1 MSDQI
6 SDAVFTTEQ
15 VLDDDEPVRVPE
27 TFEDGR
33 QTGEVTEFDIGFIDS
48 INCHMA
54 MISLNGDI
62 IIPAYQT
69 STVTID
75 PRSRLRLITRLC
87 VTQRRDH
94 NEPRGDLHPRPSL
107 AEALKDAVEGVEK
120 QDHPSYRLALC
131 HGRSG
136 ADW

>member
-54 MISLNGDI
+54 ISSYPRANFYRD
-62 IIPAYQT
+62 YR
-69 STVTID
+69 S
-75 PRSRLRLITRLC
+75 RSRLRLITRLC

-94 NEPRGDLHPRPSL
+94 NETRGRPPP
-107 AEALKDAVEGVEK
+107 A
-120 QDHPSYRLALC
+120 PSARRGAQ
-131 HGRSG
+131 GRGRRRRGTRSPLI
-136 ADW
+136 

>member
-6 SDAVFTTEQ
+6 SDAVFTTKQ
-15 VLDDDEPVRVPE
+15 VLADDEPVRVPE

-62 IIPAYQT
+62 IIPACQLL
-69 STVTID
+69 
-75 PRSRLRLITRLC
+75 P
-87 VTQRRDH
+87 
-94 NEPRGDLHPRPSL
+94 
-107 AEALKDAVEGVEK
+107 
-120 QDHPSYRLALC
+120 
-131 HGRSG
+131 
-136 ADW
+136 

>member
-54 MISLNGDI
+54 ISTYPRAGFYRN
-62 IIPAYQT
+62 Y
-69 STVTID
+69 
-75 PRSRLRLITRLC
+75 RSR
-87 VTQRRDH
+87 
-94 NEPRGDLHPRPSL
+94 S
-107 AEALKDAVEGVEK
+107 
-120 QDHPSYRLALC
+120 
-131 HGRSG
+131 
-136 ADW
+136 